1 MEEREGKFMHT
12 VSDVFSDIGRGCTA
26 NNMAEEKFSYRIIFF
41 VNEGD
46 RGTKHRVDTVY
57 SGLKEALEN
66 IIRDNLSLTN
76 SVVIAETT
84 AMKEGRCVRLQ
95 SRPYAFSLE
104 DYFRKLRGDER
115 GNRNGSVTYARSAVR

>member
-1 MEEREGKFMHT
+1 MYT

-84 AMKEGRCVRLQ
+84 ALKEGRCVRLQ

-104 DYFRKLRGDER
+104 DYFRKLKGDER
-115 GNRNGSVTYARSAVR
+115 GNRNGIVTYARCAVR